1 MLSSNVIRP
10 LTVLEGHEKVEDIA
24 FKNNE
29 ICVSGGQDREIGVWD
44 LRISCLCQKIKEI
57 HESDINTVACKGN
70 YILSGG
76 EEGRFN
82 VIDDRTY
89 KTVERFE
96 LEKPIHGI
104 QFNPVTNH
112 FAMGREYLEIYSLD
126 SILEGHKMEPIFTH
140 LGMRYFFSYS
150 EETYMSSTGILS
162 PR

>member
-1 MLSSNVIRP
+1 M
-10 LTVLEGHEKVEDIA
+10 
-24 FKNNE
+24 
-29 ICVSGGQDREIGVWD
+29 
-44 LRISCLCQKIKEI
+44 
-57 HESDINTVACKGN
+57 
-70 YILSGG
+70 
-76 EEGRFN
+76 
-82 VIDDRTY
+82 IDDRTY

-150 EETYMSSTGILS
+150 EEIYMSSTGILN